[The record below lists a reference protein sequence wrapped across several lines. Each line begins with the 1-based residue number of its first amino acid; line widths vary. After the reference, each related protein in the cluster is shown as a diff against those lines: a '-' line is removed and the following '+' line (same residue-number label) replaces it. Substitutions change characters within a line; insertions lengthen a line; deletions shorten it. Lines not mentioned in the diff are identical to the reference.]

1 MPSLA
6 PNSSEGLEFIS
17 SADSPAAKPLLV
29 IAYEMTGTAAVYE
42 ISH

>member
-17 SADSPAAKPLLV
+17 SADSPTGKRLLA
-29 IAYEMTGTAAVYE
+29 IAYEMTGTVAMYE